1 MLSLGAINKSTNSYV
16 SARNAVKSEKY
27 KCPDCEKDVVCCQGS
42 VIAPYFRHY
51 SDGIKPCHYYDK
63 PSESQIHKDAKIIMK
78 TMLESNIPIQ
88 FARKCRFCKNVEE
101 FEIPQIS
108 DTSVIQLEHRFQYN
122 GDLKIAD
129 VAYLDEGEITC
140 LFEICYKH
148 KTNGWCRPEPWF
160 EIDAESLIHTSNS
173 FVSDKIISISCIRNE
188 ICEECNLFEIS
199 RKKKK
204 DDALEILYTWFCSG
218 SQILPFVC
226 DYADY
231 AEVVKNTTCEY
242 INEIFDL
249 ILRVDKTEKF
259 DQYCIRLCYYD
270 GKSDF
275 RVSDAKRITYC
286 NIGVY
291 WLDIEWVLSQYEIPT
306 RIQYLACIDKYN
318 SNSYSNDVACPSCG
332 NEGEVWIKRVST
344 KAEHKTMYIGT
355 TGCSNDCAARETE
368 YLPCARCKTTTP
380 LCVIET
386 NVIRHNIMCK
396 SCDIELYNNG
406 NVYLSVPFQ
415 AKDKIKSFGGLWDIK
430 YKTWYVRKDNT
441 NIDKILRFWKRIWY

>member
-1 MLSLGAINKSTNSYV
+1 M
-16 SARNAVKSEKY
+16 
-27 KCPDCEKDVVCCQGS
+27 
-42 VIAPYFRHY
+42 
-51 SDGIKPCHYYDK
+51 
-63 PSESQIHKDAKIIMK
+63 
-78 TMLESNIPIQ
+78 
-88 FARKCRFCKNVEE
+88 EE
-101 FEIPQIS
+101 FEIPQLS

-148 KTNGWCRPEPWF
+148 KTNSWCRPEPWF
-160 EIDAESLIHTSNS
+160 EIDAESLIHNSNS
-173 FVSDKIISISCIRNE
+173 LVSDKIISISCIRNE

-204 DDALEILYTWFCSG
+204 DDALEILHTWFCSG
-218 SQILPFVC
+218 TQIQPFVY

-231 AEVVKNTTCEY
+231 AEVVKNQTCEY

-249 ILRVDKTEKF
+249 ILRVDKTEKY

-275 RVSDAKRITYC
+275 RVSDAKKIADC

-318 SNSYSNDVACPSCG
+318 SNSYSVTCPSCG
-332 NEGEVWIKRVST
+332 NEGEVWVKRVYT
-344 KAEHKTMYIGT
+344 KDEYKTMYIGT

-368 YLPCARCKTTTP
+368 YLPCARCKKTTTP
-380 LCVIET
+380 LCVTET
-386 NVIRHNIMCK
+386 NVIQHNIMCK
-396 SCDIELYNNG
+396 SCDVELYNNG
-406 NVYLSVPFQ
+406 NVYLFVPFQ
-415 AKDKIKSFGGLWDIK
+415 VKDKIKSLGGLWDVK

-441 NIDKILRFWKRIWY
+441 NIDAILRFCKRIWY